1 MALVAINAVKHVAA
15 YATVPRVRRRGGM
28 ASGALKNRI
37 VTGIGVAGRTDT
49 LGVAVAN
56 GKPGVIERRS
66 GPNRSC
72 VARITGRREPGGRV
86 VGIVGPLVVHLVTG
100 ITVGRKSGVVVVHV
114 TTRAGRAGVRAA
126 QRKPRV
132 VMIKRTLGP
141 NHGVVAHL
149 AVGRKTQLNMI
160 DRRQG
165 IVEIGLVARHAGGA
179 PQTVIVTDVAG
190 SAGRAYVRASQGK
203 AGRGVVEGRPRPRG
217 GRMAY
222 RTVGGKCRRHVA
234 GIGGALE
241 IALMT
246 SDTRRVRQLE
256 VVIDVAGSAGH
267 AHVRPGQRKPGEV
280 VVKGGVGPGCGRMAR
295 LAIRGK
301 ATEHVIGIR
310 SALEIR
316 HVTGGASGTCGRQIE
331 VVIHMAGSAGH
342 AHVRAGQRKSRGAMV
357 KVGHQ
362 PGIDPVA
369 GLAIGGKAGRHVIR
383 RQRVLEIP
391 HVAGIA
397 LRRKPGE
404 LSAGPVL
411 MAPDAIHRG
420 MGADEREA
428 IFVSAYRLQ
437 RHIPADHAVALLA
450 TGAKL
455 PAMNIGVT
463 VRAPRAY
470 VAEYQLGMA
479 LGAIHLGV
487 HAAQGIAG
495 LVMVELRNRADRFP
509 ARLCMAILAGDG

>member
-1 MALVAINAVKHVAA
+1 
-15 YATVPRVRRRGGM
+15 
-28 ASGALKNRI
+28 
-37 VTGIGVAGRTDT
+37 
-49 LGVAVAN
+49 
-56 GKPGVIERRS
+56 
-66 GPNRSC
+66 
-72 VARITGRREPGGRV
+72 
-86 VGIVGPLVVHLVTG
+86 
-100 ITVGRKSGVVVVHV
+100 
-114 TTRAGRAGVRAA
+114 
-126 QRKPRV
+126 
-132 VMIKRTLGP
+132 
-141 NHGVVAHL
+141 
-149 AVGRKTQLNMI
+149 
-160 DRRQG
+160 
-165 IVEIGLVARHAGGA
+165 
-179 PQTVIVTDVAG
+179 
-190 SAGRAYVRASQGK
+190 
-203 AGRGVVEGRPRPRG
+203 
-217 GRMAY
+217 
-222 RTVGGKCRRHVA
+222 
-234 GIGGALE
+234 
-241 IALMT
+241 
-246 SDTRRVRQLE
+246 
-256 VVIDVAGSAGH
+256 
-267 AHVRPGQRKPGEV
+267 
-280 VVKGGVGPGCGRMAR
+280 MAR

-342 AHVRAGQRKSRGAMV
+342 AHVRAGQRKSRGAVV

-495 LVMVELRNRADRFP
+495 LVVVEFRNRADRFP